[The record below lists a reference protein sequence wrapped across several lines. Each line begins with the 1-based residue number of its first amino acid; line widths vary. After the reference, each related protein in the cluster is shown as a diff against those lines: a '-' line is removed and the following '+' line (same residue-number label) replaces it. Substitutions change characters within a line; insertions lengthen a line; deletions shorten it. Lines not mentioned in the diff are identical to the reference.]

1 MRSPRRRFS
10 CTDGPNSCSSLNPC
24 VQANTQCSTG
34 VAGSM
39 QGAFV
44 SFCMNGARRAAQP
57 NPPCAG
63 FPVSYQRW
71 RALRRT
77 HPPKPCTAPAATPDI
92 PAGALP
98 NGNGGLCYSSLTA
111 CLNGRVLPPQAH
123 RPRPTLLPRR
133 VRARL
138 LRRRRW
144 ARSPNICSAAEPC
157 VDQPSLCN
165 TGTSGGTNNSWCA
178 RASRCPRRFV
188 SAAEPLLSSISAR
201 ACFLQDLHA
210 VDARTRASNGCA
222 LPLRQVR
229 PLCTRSCFTACVA
242 RSRVPPP
249 AWQGRATSAT

>member
-1 MRSPRRRFS
+1 MRGGEHAVQHRRRGQQAGRVRQLLHERCAPRR
-10 CTDGPNSCSSLNPC
+10 PI
-24 VQANTQCSTG
+24 
-34 VAGSM
+34 
-39 QGAFV
+39 
-44 SFCMNGARRAAQP
+44 RRAPA
-57 NPPCAG
+57 
-63 FPVSYQRW
+63 FPFSASAD
-71 RALRRT
+71 ALSVA
-77 HPPKPCTAPAATPDI
+77 HPTKPCTAPAATPDI
-92 PAGALP
+92 PSGALP

-111 CLNGRVLPPQAH
+111 CLNGRVLLPQAR
-123 RPRPTLLPRR
+123 RPRPILLPRR

-138 LRRRRW
+138 LLRRRW